1 MLYFW
6 NKEYKFMC
14 RKILIIL
21 LFFVVI
27 PSFLSAEGMAQ
38 QELFN
43 FSKMTPDKVVML
55 FGPPSIIKTEE
66 IYTNWVINKAKGCG
80 QTNIYVMSY
89 SSAYGDLSVLMG
101 PFGIAS
107 ETEVVIDNGIVCEV
121 VWIYDND
128 QLDPA
133 FSKWMSNKKIKKLK
147 MSGGTTLFSM
157 WRPNKGTIM
166 TAECFTGGGGEV
178 CRGPISVH
186 YGEDTEK

>member
-14 RKILIIL
+14 RKILITL

-27 PSFLSAEGMAQ
+27 PSFLSADDSQ
-38 QELFN
+38 WELLN
-43 FSKMTPDKVVML
+43 FSKTTPDKVVML

-89 SSAYGDLSVLMG
+89 YMAYSDLRVLMG
-101 PFGIAS
+101 PFGKAS

-121 VWIYDND
+121 VWIYDNN

-133 FSKWMSNKKIKKLK
+133 FSKWMSNNKIKKIGGKTPMVLLLSIWK
-147 MSGGTTLFSM
+147 PREGVIMTGECYSGG
-157 WRPNKGTIM
+157 K
-166 TAECFTGGGGEV
+166 GEV

-186 YGEDTEK
+186 YAEDPE

>member
-1 MLYFW
+1 
-6 NKEYKFMC
+6 MC
-14 RKILIIL
+14 RKILITL

-27 PSFLSAEGMAQ
+27 PSFLLAEAMAQ

-43 FSKMTPDKVVML
+43 FSKMTPGKVVMF

-89 SSAYGDLSVLMG
+89 SSAYGDLRVLMG
-101 PFGIAS
+101 PFGEAS

-121 VWIYDND
+121 VWIYDNN
-128 QLDPA
+128 QIDPA
-133 FSKWMSNKKIKKLK
+133 SSKWMSNNKIKKVALGY
-147 MSGGTTLFSM
+147 GGMLSI
-157 WRPNKGTIM
+157 WRPKKGTIM

-186 YGEDTEK
+186 FSEDTEK